1 LLVFAPLRAP
11 PVLSNIVPRARL
23 CWTYGP
29 AARTRIKPL
38 CHLLLSIDH

>member
-1 LLVFAPLRAP
+1 LLVFAPLQAP

-29 AARTRIKPL
+29 LGRNQDKTSVSLI
-38 CHLLLSIDH
+38 I

>member
-1 LLVFAPLRAP
+1 LLVFAPLQAP

-29 AARTRIKPL
+29 LGRNQDKTSVPFVT
-38 CHLLLSIDH
+38 